1 MSDTLLLPIAFATCV
16 VVAIFIYWV
25 AGKISAKSTATSAE
39 KTTSYSCGEDLPM
52 GELTVDLER
61 LLIFAVYF
69 LIFGVLGFVLAT
81 SFNTMGLI
89 PTAYSLIVLMAVSML
104 IFSRRYR

>member
-1 MSDTLLLPIAFATCV
+1 MSDPLLLPIAFSTCV

-25 AGKISAKSTATSAE
+25 AGRISAKSTAANTE

-104 IFSRRYR
+104 ILSRRHR

>member
-1 MSDTLLLPIAFATCV
+1 MSDAPLLPIAFGACI
-16 VVAIFIYWV
+16 VVAILIYWFS
-25 AGKISAKSTATSAE
+25 GKISAKSTTASAE

-69 LIFGVLGFVLAT
+69 LIFGVLGFILAT

-89 PTAYSLIVLMAVSML
+89 PTAYSLVVLMAVSML
-104 IFSRRYR
+104 ILSRRHR

>member
-1 MSDTLLLPIAFATCV
+1 M
-16 VVAIFIYWV
+16 
-25 AGKISAKSTATSAE
+25 
-39 KTTSYSCGEDLPM
+39 PM

-81 SFNTMGLI
+81 SFTTIGLI
-89 PTAYSLIVLMAVSML
+89 PTAYSLVVLMAVSML
-104 IFSRRYR
+104 ILLRRHR